1 MVPKVLTVAG
11 SDSGGG
17 AGIQADLKTFTALSV
32 YSSSVI
38 TCVTSQNTQT
48 VDAIQVMP
56 AEFVEAQLRA
66 VLTDIG
72 ADVIKFGMLFSSE
85 IIDTVV
91 NYLVHFYGDN
101 MPRIVLDPVMVAT
114 SGAMLLNPEAVHD
127 MKTKVLPIT
136 YLVTP
141 NVPEAIILADEDD
154 SMKDLNDLKRI
165 ARKIA
170 DYGSQIVLLKGGHVP
185 FDINGNTISI
195 EATLDPLNQD
205 ESYYLIDLVYSKV
218 DDEFFE
224 LKNKF
229 VKTKNNHGTGCTVSA
244 AIAANLAKGLSPREA
259 IVQAVEFVQIAIQT
273 SFDIGFGNGPLNH
286 FHSTSHVAVPPSTN
300 DNPYPFSS
308 IIRLRFAS
316 LWYEYTHH
324 PFVQGL
330 QDGTLPPECFAHYL
344 KQDYLF
350 LLHFARANSL
360 GAYKCTTFEEMAAF
374 NATAMNIVQESKL
387 HEEYC
392 LEWGISLEELKST
405 EECTET
411 IAYTRYVI
419 DKGNCGTLLELRTA
433 MAPCVMGYG
442 DIGLRLYNDPATVRE
457 GNPYWKWICMYADEN
472 YQRAV
477 ESFQDAL
484 ERDAANLKL
493 DAESL
498 ETVLN
503 TAKKAILLEISFW
516 EMGLKP

>member
-1 MVPKVLTVAG
+1 
-11 SDSGGG
+11 
-17 AGIQADLKTFTALSV
+17 
-32 YSSSVI
+32 
-38 TCVTSQNTQT
+38 
-48 VDAIQVMP
+48 
-56 AEFVEAQLRA
+56 
-66 VLTDIG
+66 
-72 ADVIKFGMLFSSE
+72 MLFSSE
-85 IIDTVV
+85 IIETVV
-91 NYLVHFYGDN
+91 NYLVNFYGEN
-101 MPRIVLDPVMVAT
+101 IPRIVLDPVMVAT
-114 SGAMLLNPEAVHD
+114 SGAMLLNPEAVYH
-127 MKTKVLPIT
+127 MKSKVLPIT

-154 SMKDLNDLKRI
+154 SMKNLDDLKRI
-165 ARKIA
+165 AKKIA
-170 DYGSQIVLLKGGHVP
+170 SYGSQIVLLKGGHVP

-195 EATLDPLNQD
+195 EATLDPVNQD
-205 ESYYLIDLVYSKV
+205 ESYYLIDLVYSKE

-244 AIAANLAKGLSPREA
+244 AIAANLAKGFSPREA
-259 IVQAVEFVQIAIQT
+259 IVQAIEFVQIAIQT

-286 FHSTSHVAVPPSTN
+286 FHSTSHIAIPP
-300 DNPYPFSS
+300 
-308 IIRLRFAS
+308 

-330 QDGTLPPECFAHYL
+330 QDGSLPRECFIHYL

-350 LLHFARANSL
+350 LIHFARANSL
-360 GAYKCTTFEEMAAF
+360 GAYKSSTFEDIAAF
-374 NATAMNIVQESKL
+374 NLTAMNIVQESKL

-392 LEWGISLEELKST
+392 LEWGVSLEELKST

-411 IAYTRYVI
+411 VAYTRFVL
-419 DKGNCGTLLELRTA
+419 DKGNSGTLLDLRTA

-477 ESFQDAL
+477 ESFQGKFPSNA
-484 ERDAANLKL
+484 RCIRKRRSKSQA
-493 DAESL
+493 
-498 ETVLN
+498 
-503 TAKKAILLEISFW
+503 
-516 EMGLKP
+516 